1 MRILAVTTLTPHAT
15 PNAIRSLLPAETE
28 HIKRLFE
35 QGVIVEGYIDTQSSQ
50 VYLMLEF
57 PNVAEAEAILSTL
70 PLVQAGLI
78 TFTYAPLVG
87 LPAIAQSL
95 QERNL
100 SRPAWWPSEL

>member
-1 MRILAVTTLTPHAT
+1 MRILAVTTSTPHAT

-50 VYLMLEF
+50 VYLMLES
-57 PNVAEAEAILSTL
+57 PSVAEAEAILSTL
-70 PLVQAGLI
+70 PMVQAGLI
-78 TFTYAPLVG
+78 TFTYVPLVG

-100 SRPAWWPSEL
+100 PRPVWWPSEL